1 MDRLYKAVWEKVN
14 EGGRFQ
20 QALFNFAF
28 EYKKKKFDAGFNTPI
43 IDRCLFL
50 LSITLKC
57 LIKTLLPL
65 LKYLISLSV
74 KIILKKYQ

>member
-43 IDRCLFL
+43 IDRFV
-50 LSITLKC
+50 SFEH
-57 LIKTLLPL
+57 
-65 LKYLISLSV
+65 YSQMSD
-74 KIILKKYQ
+74 